1 MARKI
6 NGPFGDVSIHTIGQ
20 MGSTTTNN
28 DVFFNL
34 IHSEMNLYA
43 HEYSS
48 TRSAQLVERLKTK
61 NQEQPIINQ
70 SGDETQNLIRLLT
83 TWDHPGFNNATT
95 DHMPA
100 PGHIIILT
108 NQGNLNFLRIKAT
121 VL

>member
-48 TRSAQLVERLKTK
+48 TEVLS
-61 NQEQPIINQ
+61 
-70 SGDETQNLIRLLT
+70 LLN
-83 TWDHPGFNNATT
+83 G
-95 DHMPA
+95 
-100 PGHIIILT
+100 
-108 NQGNLNFLRIKAT
+108 
-121 VL
+121 

>member
-48 TRSAQLVERLKTK
+48 TRSAQLVERLKRKTK
-61 NQEQPIINQ
+61 NNRL
-70 SGDETQNLIRLLT
+70 STSRRDETQNLDPFI
-83 TWDHPGFNNATT
+83 DHLGPSGF
-95 DHMPA
+95 
-100 PGHIIILT
+100 
-108 NQGNLNFLRIKAT
+108 QQRYY
-121 VL
+121 